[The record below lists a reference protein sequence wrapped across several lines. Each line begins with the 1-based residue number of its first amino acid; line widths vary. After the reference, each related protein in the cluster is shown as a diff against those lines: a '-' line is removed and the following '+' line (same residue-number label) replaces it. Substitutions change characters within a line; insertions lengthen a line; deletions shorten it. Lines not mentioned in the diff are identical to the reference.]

1 MTSPDI
7 DPLPESLQEG
17 AAWIWKWQDRLN
29 AVALSI
35 GSGTIAI
42 GQGGD
47 KSLQRDTLQKFL
59 RAFASEF
66 AENMDNFYW
75 KHWSKECREGRYFQL
90 VETGDHPREN
100 RAQNVK
106 VELVDMLFFLVSC
119 LQVAGYPEERWIIH
133 WASDAHWNASPEGF
147 APTTNRAAVDLTM
160 ECLFLLGGHRQTGDR
175 SQLGQAI
182 AKLRDAC
189 SLLYT
194 WQTIH
199 EAYATKLAINFE
211 RQARGRQQ
219 VGDTISE
226 QENQRV

>member
-1 MTSPDI
+1 MTLPDV

-29 AVALSI
+29 TVAMSI

-42 GQGGD
+42 GLGND

-59 RAFASEF
+59 RAFAAEF
-66 AENMDNFYW
+66 TENMENFYW

-90 VETGDHPREN
+90 VETGDQLREN

-106 VELVDMLFFLVSC
+106 VELVDMLFFLVSY
-119 LQVAGYPEERWIIH
+119 LQVAGYPEERWTIH
-133 WASDAHWNASPEGF
+133 WGNDARWNSPRDGF
-147 APTTNRAAVDLTM
+147 SPATNRAVVDLTM
-160 ECLFLLGGHRQTGDR
+160 ECLFLLGGHMQTGDR

-182 AKLRDAC
+182 VKLRDAC
-189 SLLYT
+189 SLLYS

-199 EAYATKLAINFE
+199 EAYARKLAINFE

-226 QENQRV
+226 RENQRV

>member
-7 DPLPESLQEG
+7 ETLPDSLTEG
-17 AAWIWKWQDRLN
+17 AAWIWKRQDRLN

-59 RAFASEF
+59 RAFASEL

-90 VETGDHPREN
+90 VETGDQLREN
-100 RAQNVK
+100 GAQNVK
-106 VELVDMLFFLVSC
+106 VELVDMLFFLVSY
-119 LQVAGYPEERWIIH
+119 LQVAGYPEERWTIH
-133 WASDAHWNASPEGF
+133 WANDARWNSQRDGF
-147 APTTNRAAVDLTM
+147 TSATNRAVVDLTM

-182 AKLRDAC
+182 VRLRDAC

-226 QENQRV
+226 QENHRV